1 MTDRP
6 SKVWEPYSKMV
17 RMQEEDWAVLESVYN
32 DYRNRHRTKNLIILM
47 LIIQSPRQQTN
58 RPAQHHPVKS
68 RPAWNSRIFLKS
80 TMPRGADPETLPSI
94 TLGPE
99 FPIGQYSSHYQ
110 RNQTKRE
117 KVRLKGVSDGR
128 AVLPRQ
134 EPEIDEGNVPD

>member
-1 MTDRP
+1 
-6 SKVWEPYSKMV
+6 
-17 RMQEEDWAVLESVYN
+17 MQKQYESLYFSWIKKQKGRANLIVPCKTPW
-32 DYRNRHRTKNLIILM
+32 NRHRTKNLIILM